1 MKNSIYKRLI
11 KLIFNYWPY
20 LVLSTATAFVY
31 VALNG
36 ISVWLTASL
45 INNILSDFDKLI
57 LEQSR
62 LSSSSILT
70 LNEKIKYFTNEL
82 ILRDTAKETLQ
93 MLCYSI
99 LIIFVLKNVFLYL
112 KNVSLIVVQYRL
124 ITELRNKLYI
134 HYHSLSLSFF
144 NKQKSGEL
152 TSIIVND
159 VANMRQALTIGFQ
172 RMFVEPINIIA
183 FTTLLFIISWQLAS
197 IAVIIIPLA
206 GFIIVKIS
214 RSIRRKSRRTA
225 VKIAGITNIITE
237 TLASI
242 RVVKAFAMENYEVD
256 RFTKETNNYY
266 NLMFRRSRLRSIA
279 PPITEILG
287 VVIGVALLWIG
298 GSEVLANEGITSE
311 DFIRF
316 ILIMFSALQPIRSLS
331 NVFAE
336 VQVGAASAE
345 RVFHILDTNPTIID
359 ADNAIKDIVFN
370 EHISFDNV
378 SFQYEDG
385 ESEVLKEIDF
395 SINKGSVIALVG
407 SSGSGKSSIADLIP
421 RFFEPTK
428 GRITLDRTDIKD
440 VRIKSLRNLMGIV
453 TQETILFNDTISG
466 NIAYGQK
473 GVKPNKIHA
482 AAEAANA
489 KEFID
494 ALPQGFNTVI
504 GEKGVR
510 LSGGQRQRLAIARA
524 LLKDPPIL
532 ILDEATSSLDTES
545 EKHVQEAIDNLMKDR
560 TVLVIA
566 HRLSTI
572 VNADRII
579 VLDNGKIIESG
590 THNELLDKKGIYKN
604 LYDIQFNN

>member
-1 MKNSIYKRLI
+1 MNNSVYKRLI
-11 KLIFNYWPY
+11 KLVFNYWPH
-20 LVLSTATAFVY
+20 LVLSTAAAFFY

-45 INNILSDFDKLI
+45 INNILSDFNKLI
-57 LEQSR
+57 LEQNN
-62 LSSSSILT
+62 LSSAPILT

-82 ILRDTAKETLQ
+82 ILRDTAKETLK

-134 HYHSLSLSFF
+134 HFHSLSLSFF

-159 VANMRQALTIGFQ
+159 VANMRQALTVGFQ

-183 FTTLLFIISWQLAS
+183 FTSLLFIISWQLAL

-206 GFIIVKIS
+206 GFVIIKIS

-242 RVVKAFAMENYEVD
+242 RVVKAFAMEDYEVS
-256 RFTKETNNYY
+256 RFTKETENYY

-279 PPITEILG
+279 PPITETLG
-287 VVIGVALLWIG
+287 VFIGVLLLWIG
-298 GSEVLANEGITSE
+298 GSEVLTDKGITSE

-336 VQVGAASAE
+336 IQVGAASAE
-345 RVFHILDTNPTIID
+345 RVFNILDTKPSIFD
-359 ADNAIKDIVFN
+359 KDNAIKDIAFNDSIVF
-370 EHISFDNV
+370 DKV
-378 SFQYEDG
+378 AFQYEDG
-385 ESEVLKEIDF
+385 ESKVLKNIDF
-395 SINKGSVIALVG
+395 TINKGSVVALVG
-407 SSGSGKSSIADLIP
+407 ASGSGKSTLADLIP
-421 RFFEPTK
+421 RFFEPTEGSIK
-428 GRITLDRTDIKD
+428 LDKIDIKD
-440 VRIKSLRNLMGIV
+440 VRIKSLRKLMGIV

-466 NIAYGQK
+466 NIAYGQMEID
-473 GVKPNKIHA
+473 PRKIHS

-489 KEFID
+489 SEFID
-494 ALPQGFNTVI
+494 SLPEGYNTVI

-545 EKHVQEAIDNLMKDR
+545 EKYVQEAIDNLMKDR

-572 VNADRII
+572 VNADKII
-579 VLDNGKIIESG
+579 VLDNGEIVESG
-590 THNELLDKKGIYKN
+590 THAELLDKNGIYKK
-604 LYDIQFNN
+604 LYDIQFN

>member
-11 KLIFNYWPY
+11 KLVFNYWPY

-124 ITELRNKLYI
+124 ITEIRNKLYI
-134 HYHSLSLSFF
+134 HFHSLSLSFF

-206 GFIIVKIS
+206 GFVIVKIS

-225 VKIAGITNIITE
+225 VKIASITNIITE

-298 GSEVLANEGITSE
+298 GSEVLAAEGITSE

-395 SINKGSVIALVG
+395 SINKGSVVALVG

-428 GRITLDRTDIKD
+428 GRITLDRIDIKD

-473 GVKPNKIHA
+473 EVKSSKIHA

-545 EKHVQEAIDNLMKDR
+545 EKYVQEAIDNLMKDR

-579 VLDNGKIIESG
+579 VLDNGKIVESG
-590 THNELLDKKGIYKN
+590 THTELLDKSGIYKN

>member
-1 MKNSIYKRLI
+1 MNNSVYKRLI
-11 KLIFNYWPY
+11 KLVFNYWPH
-20 LVLSTATAFVY
+20 LVLSTAAAFFY

-45 INNILSDFDKLI
+45 INNILSDFNKLI
-57 LEQSR
+57 LEQNN
-62 LSSSSILT
+62 LSSAPILT

-82 ILRDTAKETLQ
+82 ILRDTAKETLK

-134 HYHSLSLSFF
+134 HFHSLSLSFF

-159 VANMRQALTIGFQ
+159 VANMRQALTVGFQ

-183 FTTLLFIISWQLAS
+183 FTSLLFIISWQLAL

-206 GFIIVKIS
+206 GFVIVKIS

-242 RVVKAFAMENYEVD
+242 RVVKAFAMEDYEVR
-256 RFTKETNNYY
+256 RFTKETENYY

-279 PPITEILG
+279 PPITESLG
-287 VVIGVALLWIG
+287 VFIGVLLLWIG
-298 GSEVLANEGITSE
+298 GSEVLTDKGITSE

-336 VQVGAASAE
+336 IQVGAASAE
-345 RVFHILDTNPTIID
+345 RVFNILDTKPSILD
-359 ADNAIKDIVFN
+359 KDNAIKDITFNDSIVF
-370 EHISFDNV
+370 DKV
-378 SFQYEDG
+378 AFQYEDG
-385 ESEVLKEIDF
+385 ESKVLKNIDF
-395 SINKGSVIALVG
+395 TINKGSVLALVG
-407 SSGSGKSSIADLIP
+407 ASGSGKSTLADLIP
-421 RFFEPTK
+421 RFFEPTEGSIK
-428 GRITLDRTDIKD
+428 LDKIDIKD
-440 VRIKSLRNLMGIV
+440 VRIKSLRKLMGIV

-466 NIAYGQK
+466 NIAYGQTEIDHR
-473 GVKPNKIHA
+473 KIHS

-489 KEFID
+489 SEFID
-494 ALPQGFNTVI
+494 SLPEGYNTVI

-545 EKHVQEAIDNLMKDR
+545 EKYVQEAIDNLMKDR

-572 VNADRII
+572 INADKII
-579 VLDNGKIIESG
+579 VLDNGEIVESG
-590 THNELLDKKGIYKN
+590 THAELLDKNGIYKK
-604 LYDIQFNN
+604 LYDIQFN

>member
-11 KLIFNYWPY
+11 KLVFNYWPY

-134 HYHSLSLSFF
+134 HFHSLSLSFF

-206 GFIIVKIS
+206 GFVIVKIS

-298 GSEVLANEGITSE
+298 GSEVLAAEGITSE

-345 RVFHILDTNPTIID
+345 RVFHILDTKPTIID

-407 SSGSGKSSIADLIP
+407 ASGSGKSTMADLIP

-428 GRITLDRTDIKD
+428 GRITLDAIDIKD
-440 VRIKSLRNLMGIV
+440 IRIKSLRKLMGIV

-473 GVKPNKIHA
+473 EVKSSKIHA

-545 EKHVQEAIDNLMKDR
+545 EKYVQEAIDNLMKDR

-579 VLDNGKIIESG
+579 VLDNGKIVESG
-590 THNELLDKKGIYKN
+590 THTELLDKSGIYKN

>member
-206 GFIIVKIS
+206 GFVIVKIS

-298 GSEVLANEGITSE
+298 GSEVLTNEGITSE

-345 RVFHILDTNPTIID
+345 RVFHILDTKPTIID

-428 GRITLDRTDIKD
+428 GRITLDRIDIKD

-545 EKHVQEAIDNLMKDR
+545 EKYVQEAIDNLMKDR

-590 THNELLDKKGIYKN
+590 THTELLDKKGIYKN

>member
-11 KLIFNYWPY
+11 KLVFNYWPF
-20 LVLSTATAFVY
+20 LALSTAAAFFY

-57 LEQSR
+57 LEQSK
-62 LSSSSILT
+62 LSSSTILT

-124 ITELRNKLYI
+124 ITEIRNKLYI
-134 HYHSLSLSFF
+134 HFHSLSLSFF

-183 FTTLLFIISWQLAS
+183 FTSLLFIISWQLAS

-206 GFIIVKIS
+206 GFVIVKIS

-279 PPITEILG
+279 PPITETLG

-370 EHISFDNV
+370 KHISFDNV

-395 SINKGSVIALVG
+395 SINKGSVVALVG

-428 GRITLDRTDIKD
+428 GRITLDAIDIKD
-440 VRIKSLRNLMGIV
+440 IRIKSLRKLMGIV

-473 GVKPNKIHA
+473 EVKSSKIHA

-545 EKHVQEAIDNLMKDR
+545 EKYVQEAIDNLMKDR

-579 VLDNGKIIESG
+579 VLDNGKIVESG
-590 THNELLDKKGIYKN
+590 THTELLDKSGIYKN

>member
-11 KLIFNYWPY
+11 KLVFNYWPY

-124 ITELRNKLYI
+124 ITEIRNKLYI
-134 HYHSLSLSFF
+134 HFHSLSLSFF

-206 GFIIVKIS
+206 GFVIVKIS

-298 GSEVLANEGITSE
+298 GSEVLAAEGITSE

-395 SINKGSVIALVG
+395 SINKGSVVALVG

-428 GRITLDRTDIKD
+428 GRITLDAIDIKD
-440 VRIKSLRNLMGIV
+440 IRIKSLRKLMGIV

-473 GVKPNKIHA
+473 EVKSSKIHA

-545 EKHVQEAIDNLMKDR
+545 EKYVQEAIDNLMKDR

-579 VLDNGKIIESG
+579 VLDNGKIVESG
-590 THNELLDKKGIYKN
+590 THTELLDKSGIYKN

>member
-11 KLIFNYWPY
+11 KLVFNYWPY

-82 ILRDTAKETLQ
+82 ILRNSAKETLQ

-124 ITELRNKLYI
+124 ITDLRNKLYI
-134 HYHSLSLSFF
+134 HFHSLTLSFF

-152 TSIIVND
+152 TSTIVND

-197 IAVIIIPLA
+197 IAVIIIPFA
-206 GFIIVKIS
+206 GFFIVKIS

-237 TLASI
+237 TLGSI
-242 RVVKAFAMENYEVD
+242 RIVKAFAMENYEVD

-298 GSEVLANEGITSE
+298 GSEVLAADGITSE

-316 ILIMFSALQPIRSLS
+316 ILILFSALQPIRSLS

-345 RVFHILDTNPTIID
+345 RVFHILDTKPTIID

-370 EHISFDNV
+370 EHILFDNV
-378 SFQYEDG
+378 SFQYEDE
-385 ESEVLKEIDF
+385 ESEVLKEINF
-395 SINKGSVIALVG
+395 SINKGSVVALVG
-407 SSGSGKSSIADLIP
+407 SSGSGKSTMADLIP

-428 GRITLDRTDIKD
+428 GRIKLDKYDIKD
-440 VRIKSLRNLMGIV
+440 VRIKSLRKLMGIV

-473 GVKPNKIHA
+473 EVKSSKIHA

-494 ALPQGFNTVI
+494 ALPHGFNTVI

-510 LSGGQRQRLAIARA
+510 LSGGQRQRIAIARA
-524 LLKDPPIL
+524 LLKDPPML

-545 EKHVQEAIDNLMKDR
+545 EKYVQEAINNLMKDR

-572 VNADRII
+572 INADRII
-579 VLDNGKIIESG
+579 VLDNGKIVESG
-590 THNELLDKKGIYKN
+590 AHTELLDKNGIYKN

>member
-11 KLIFNYWPY
+11 KLVFNYWPY

-206 GFIIVKIS
+206 GFVIVKIS

-298 GSEVLANEGITSE
+298 GSEVLAAEGITSE

-395 SINKGSVIALVG
+395 SINKGSVVALVG

-428 GRITLDRTDIKD
+428 GRITLDRIDIKD

-473 GVKPNKIHA
+473 EVKSSKIHA

-545 EKHVQEAIDNLMKDR
+545 EKYVQEAIDNLMKDR

-579 VLDNGKIIESG
+579 VLENGKIIESG
-590 THNELLDKKGIYKN
+590 THTELLDKKGIYKN

>member
-11 KLIFNYWPY
+11 KLVFNYWPY

-183 FTTLLFIISWQLAS
+183 FTSLLFIISWQLAS

-206 GFIIVKIS
+206 GFVIVKIS

-279 PPITEILG
+279 PPITETLG

-345 RVFHILDTNPTIID
+345 RVFHILDTKPTIID

-395 SINKGSVIALVG
+395 SINKGSVVALVG

-428 GRITLDRTDIKD
+428 GRITLDRIDIKD

-473 GVKPNKIHA
+473 EVKSSKIHA

-545 EKHVQEAIDNLMKDR
+545 EKYVQEAIDNLMKDR

-579 VLDNGKIIESG
+579 VLDNGKIVESG
-590 THNELLDKKGIYKN
+590 THTELLDKSGIYKN

>member
-183 FTTLLFIISWQLAS
+183 FTSLLFIISWQLAS

-206 GFIIVKIS
+206 GFVIVKIS

-279 PPITEILG
+279 PPITETLG

-428 GRITLDRTDIKD
+428 GRITLDRIDIKD

-473 GVKPNKIHA
+473 EVKSSKIHA

-545 EKHVQEAIDNLMKDR
+545 EKYVQEAIDNLMKDR

-579 VLDNGKIIESG
+579 VLDNGKIVESG
-590 THNELLDKKGIYKN
+590 THTELLDKSGIYKN

>member
-11 KLIFNYWPY
+11 KLVFNYWPF
-20 LVLSTATAFVY
+20 LALSTVAAFFY

-57 LEQSR
+57 LEQSK
-62 LSSSSILT
+62 LSSSTILT

-134 HYHSLSLSFF
+134 HFHSLSLSFF

-206 GFIIVKIS
+206 GFVIVKIS

-298 GSEVLANEGITSE
+298 GSEVLAAEGITSE

-336 VQVGAASAE
+336 IQVGAASAE

-359 ADNAIKDIVFN
+359 ADNAIKDVVFN

-378 SFQYEDG
+378 SFQYEHG
-385 ESEVLKEIDF
+385 ESKVLKEIDF
-395 SINKGSVIALVG
+395 SIKKGSIVALVG
-407 SSGSGKSSIADLIP
+407 ASGSGKSTMADLIP

-428 GRITLDRTDIKD
+428 GRITLDAIDIKD
-440 VRIKSLRNLMGIV
+440 VRIKSLRKLMGIV

-473 GVKPNKIHA
+473 EVKSSKIHA

-545 EKHVQEAIDNLMKDR
+545 EKYVQEAIDNLMKDR

-572 VNADRII
+572 VNVDRII
-579 VLDNGKIIESG
+579 VLDNGKIVESG
-590 THNELLDKKGIYKN
+590 THTELLDKSGIYKN

>member
-11 KLIFNYWPY
+11 KLVFNYWPY

-62 LSSSSILT
+62 LASSSILT

-124 ITELRNKLYI
+124 ITEIRNKLYI
-134 HYHSLSLSFF
+134 HFHSLSLSFF

-206 GFIIVKIS
+206 GFVIVKIS

-298 GSEVLANEGITSE
+298 GSEVLAAEGITSE

-336 VQVGAASAE
+336 IQVGAASAE

-359 ADNAIKDIVFN
+359 ADNAIKDVVFN

-378 SFQYEDG
+378 SFQYEHG
-385 ESEVLKEIDF
+385 ESKVLKEIDF
-395 SINKGSVIALVG
+395 SIKKGSIVALVG
-407 SSGSGKSSIADLIP
+407 ASGSGKSTIADLIP

-428 GRITLDRTDIKD
+428 GRITLDAIDIKD
-440 VRIKSLRNLMGIV
+440 IRIKSLRKLMGIV

-473 GVKPNKIHA
+473 EVKSSKIHA

-545 EKHVQEAIDNLMKDR
+545 EKYVQEAIDNLMKDR

-572 VNADRII
+572 VNVDRII
-579 VLDNGKIIESG
+579 VLDNGKIVESG
-590 THNELLDKKGIYKN
+590 THTELLDKSGIYKN
-604 LYDIQFNN
+604 LYDIQFIN

>member
-11 KLIFNYWPY
+11 KLVFNYWPY

-82 ILRDTAKETLQ
+82 ILRNTAKETLQ

-134 HYHSLSLSFF
+134 HFHSLSLSFF

-152 TSIIVND
+152 TSTIVND

-206 GFIIVKIS
+206 GIFIVKMS
-214 RSIRRKSRRTA
+214 RSIRRKSRRTS
-225 VKIAGITNIITE
+225 VKIAGITNLITE

-242 RVVKAFAMENYEVD
+242 RIVKAFAMENYEVD

-298 GSEVLANEGITSE
+298 GSEVLAADGITSE

-345 RVFHILDTNPTIID
+345 RVFHILDTKPTIID

-378 SFQYEDG
+378 SFQYEDE
-385 ESEVLKEIDF
+385 ESEVLKEINF
-395 SINKGSVIALVG
+395 SINKGSVVALVG
-407 SSGSGKSSIADLIP
+407 SSGSGKSTMADLIP

-428 GRITLDRTDIKD
+428 GRIKLDKYDIKD
-440 VRIKSLRNLMGIV
+440 VRIKSLRKLMGIV

-473 GVKPNKIHA
+473 EVKSSKIHA

-494 ALPQGFNTVI
+494 ALPHGFNTVI

-510 LSGGQRQRLAIARA
+510 LSGGQRQRIAIARA
-524 LLKDPPIL
+524 LLKDPPML

-545 EKHVQEAIDNLMKDR
+545 EKYVQEAINNLMKDR

-572 VNADRII
+572 INADRII
-579 VLDNGKIIESG
+579 VLDNGKIVESG
-590 THNELLDKKGIYKN
+590 THTELLDKNGIYKN

>member
-1 MKNSIYKRLI
+1 MNNSVYKRLI
-11 KLIFNYWPY
+11 KLVFNYWPH
-20 LVLSTATAFVY
+20 LVLSTAAAFFY

-45 INNILSDFDKLI
+45 INNILSDFNKLI
-57 LEQSR
+57 LEQNN
-62 LSSSSILT
+62 LSSAPILT

-82 ILRDTAKETLQ
+82 ILRDTAKETLK

-134 HYHSLSLSFF
+134 HFHSLSLSFF

-159 VANMRQALTIGFQ
+159 VANMRQALTVGFQ

-183 FTTLLFIISWQLAS
+183 FTSLLFIISWQLAL

-206 GFIIVKIS
+206 GFVIVKIS

-242 RVVKAFAMENYEVD
+242 RVVKAFAMEDYEVR
-256 RFTKETNNYY
+256 RFTKETENYY

-279 PPITEILG
+279 PPITESLG
-287 VVIGVALLWIG
+287 VFIGVLLLWIG
-298 GSEVLANEGITSE
+298 GSEVLTDKGITSE

-336 VQVGAASAE
+336 IQVGAASAE
-345 RVFHILDTNPTIID
+345 RVFNILDTKPSILD
-359 ADNAIKDIVFN
+359 KDNAIKDITFNDSIVF
-370 EHISFDNV
+370 DKV
-378 SFQYEDG
+378 AFQYEDG
-385 ESEVLKEIDF
+385 ESKVLKNIDF
-395 SINKGSVIALVG
+395 TINKGSVVALVG
-407 SSGSGKSSIADLIP
+407 ASGSGKSTLADLIP
-421 RFFEPTK
+421 RFFEPTEGSIK
-428 GRITLDRTDIKD
+428 LDKIDIKD
-440 VRIKSLRNLMGIV
+440 VRIKSLRKLMGIV

-466 NIAYGQK
+466 NIAYGQMEID
-473 GVKPNKIHA
+473 PRKIHS

-489 KEFID
+489 SEFID
-494 ALPQGFNTVI
+494 SLPEGYNTVI

-545 EKHVQEAIDNLMKDR
+545 EKYVQEAIDNLMKDR

-572 VNADRII
+572 VNADKII
-579 VLDNGKIIESG
+579 VLDNGEIVESG
-590 THNELLDKKGIYKN
+590 THAELLDKNGIYKK
-604 LYDIQFNN
+604 LYDIQFN

>member
-1 MKNSIYKRLI
+1 MNNSVYKRLI
-11 KLIFNYWPY
+11 KLVFNYWPH
-20 LVLSTATAFVY
+20 LVLSTAAAFFY

-45 INNILSDFDKLI
+45 INNILSDFNKLI
-57 LEQSR
+57 LEQNN
-62 LSSSSILT
+62 LSSAPILT

-82 ILRDTAKETLQ
+82 ILRDTAKETLK

-134 HYHSLSLSFF
+134 HFHSLSLSFF

-159 VANMRQALTIGFQ
+159 VANMRQALTVGFQ

-183 FTTLLFIISWQLAS
+183 FTSLLFIISWQLAL

-206 GFIIVKIS
+206 GFVIIKIS

-242 RVVKAFAMENYEVD
+242 RVVKAFAMEDYEVS
-256 RFTKETNNYY
+256 RFTKETENYY

-279 PPITEILG
+279 PPITESLG
-287 VVIGVALLWIG
+287 VFIGVLLLWIG
-298 GSEVLANEGITSE
+298 GSEVLTDKGITSE

-336 VQVGAASAE
+336 IQVGAASAE
-345 RVFHILDTNPTIID
+345 RVFNILDTKPSIFD
-359 ADNAIKDIVFN
+359 KDNAIKDIAFN
-370 EHISFDNV
+370 ESIVFDKV
-378 SFQYEDG
+378 AFQYEDG
-385 ESEVLKEIDF
+385 ESKVLKNIDF
-395 SINKGSVIALVG
+395 TINKGSVVALVG
-407 SSGSGKSSIADLIP
+407 ASGSGKSTLADLIP
-421 RFFEPTK
+421 RFFEPTEGSIK
-428 GRITLDRTDIKD
+428 LDKIDIKD
-440 VRIKSLRNLMGIV
+440 VRIKSLRKLMGIV

-466 NIAYGQK
+466 NIAYGQTEID
-473 GVKPNKIHA
+473 PRKIHS

-489 KEFID
+489 NEFID
-494 ALPQGFNTVI
+494 SLPESYNTVI

-545 EKHVQEAIDNLMKDR
+545 EKYVQEAIDNLMKDR

-572 VNADRII
+572 VNADKII
-579 VLDNGKIIESG
+579 VLDNGEIVESG
-590 THNELLDKKGIYKN
+590 THAELLDKNGIYKK
-604 LYDIQFNN
+604 LYDIQFN

>member
-172 RMFVEPINIIA
+172 RMFVEPINIIV
-183 FTTLLFIISWQLAS
+183 FTSLLFIISWQLAS

-206 GFIIVKIS
+206 GFVIVKIS

-266 NLMFRRSRLRSIA
+266 KLMFRRSRLRSIA
-279 PPITEILG
+279 PPITETLG

-298 GSEVLANEGITSE
+298 GSEVLTNEGITSE

-395 SINKGSVIALVG
+395 SINKGSVVALVG

-428 GRITLDRTDIKD
+428 GRITLDRIDIKD

-473 GVKPNKIHA
+473 EVKPNKIHA

-590 THNELLDKKGIYKN
+590 THNKLLDKKGIYKN

>member
-11 KLIFNYWPY
+11 KLVFNYWPY

-134 HYHSLSLSFF
+134 HFHSLSLSFF

-172 RMFVEPINIIA
+172 RMFVEPINIVA

-206 GFIIVKIS
+206 GFVIVKIS

-298 GSEVLANEGITSE
+298 GSEVLAAEGITSE

-336 VQVGAASAE
+336 IQVGAASAE

-359 ADNAIKDIVFN
+359 ADNAIKDVVFN

-378 SFQYEDG
+378 SFQYEHG
-385 ESEVLKEIDF
+385 ESKVLKEIDF
-395 SINKGSVIALVG
+395 SIKKGSIVALVG
-407 SSGSGKSSIADLIP
+407 ASGSGKSTIADLIP

-428 GRITLDRTDIKD
+428 GRITLDAIDIKD
-440 VRIKSLRNLMGIV
+440 VRIKSLRKLMGIV

-473 GVKPNKIHA
+473 EVKSSKIHA

-545 EKHVQEAIDNLMKDR
+545 EKYVQEAIDNLMKDR

-572 VNADRII
+572 VNVDRII
-579 VLDNGKIIESG
+579 VLDNGKIVESG
-590 THNELLDKKGIYKN
+590 THTELLDKSGIYKN

>member
-183 FTTLLFIISWQLAS
+183 FTSLLFIISWQLAS

-206 GFIIVKIS
+206 GFVIVKIS

-279 PPITEILG
+279 PPITETLG

-395 SINKGSVIALVG
+395 SINKGSVVALVG

-428 GRITLDRTDIKD
+428 GRITLDRIDIKD

-473 GVKPNKIHA
+473 EVKPNKIHA

-545 EKHVQEAIDNLMKDR
+545 EKYVQEAIDNLMKDR

-572 VNADRII
+572 INADRII

-590 THNELLDKKGIYKN
+590 THTELLDKKGIYKN

>member
-1 MKNSIYKRLI
+1 MKPSIYKRLI
-11 KLIFNYWPY
+11 KLVFNYWPY
-20 LVLSTATAFVY
+20 LALSTASAFVY

-57 LEQSR
+57 LDQSNLKTSPA
-62 LSSSSILT
+62 LS
-70 LNEKIKYFTNEL
+70 LNEKINFFTNEL

-93 MLCYSI
+93 MLCLSI
-99 LIIFVLKNVFLYL
+99 LIIFIFKNVFLYL
-112 KNVSLIVVQYRL
+112 KNLCLIVVQYRL
-124 ITELRNKLYI
+124 ITELRNKLYV
-134 HYHSLSLSFF
+134 HFHSLSLSFF
-144 NKQKSGEL
+144 NNQKSGEL

-159 VANMRQALTIGFQ
+159 VANMRQALTVGFQ
-172 RMFVEPINIIA
+172 RMFVEPINILA
-183 FTTLLFIISWQLAS
+183 FTTLLFIISWQLALLA
-197 IAVIIIPLA
+197 IIIIPLA
-206 GFIIVKIS
+206 GFVIVKIS

-242 RVVKAFAMENYEVD
+242 RVVKAFAMEDYEIN
-256 RFTKETNNYY
+256 RFTKETDNYY

-287 VVIGVALLWIG
+287 VIIGVALLWIG
-298 GSEVLANEGITSE
+298 GSEVLTDRGITSE

-336 VQVGAASAE
+336 VQIGAASAE
-345 RVFHILDTNPTIID
+345 RVFHIIDTRPTIID
-359 ADNAIKDIVFN
+359 RENSIKEIILKND
-370 EHISFDNV
+370 ISFKNV
-378 SFQYEDG
+378 SFKYDDG
-385 ESEVLKEIDF
+385 ESEVLQDINF
-395 SINKGSVIALVG
+395 SIDKGSVFALVG
-407 SSGSGKSSIADLIP
+407 ASGSGKSTIADLIP

-428 GRITLDRTDIKD
+428 GKIKLDNIDIKD
-440 VRIKSLRNLMGIV
+440 VKIKSLRELMGIV

-466 NIAYGQK
+466 NIAYGQNEIK
-473 GVKPNKIHA
+473 LSKILE
-482 AAEAANA
+482 AAEVANA

-494 ALPQGFNTVI
+494 ALPQGFNTII

-510 LSGGQRQRLAIARA
+510 LSGGQRQRIAIARA

-545 EKHVQEAIDNLMKDR
+545 EKNVQQAIDNLMKDR

-579 VLDNGKIIESG
+579 VLENGKIVESG
-590 THNELLDKKGIYKN
+590 AHADLLEKDGIYKN

>member
-11 KLIFNYWPY
+11 KLVFNYWPY

-124 ITELRNKLYI
+124 ITEIRNKLYI
-134 HYHSLSLSFF
+134 HFHSLSLSFF

-206 GFIIVKIS
+206 GFVIVKIS

-298 GSEVLANEGITSE
+298 GSEVLAAEGITSE

-336 VQVGAASAE
+336 IQVGAASAE
-345 RVFHILDTNPTIID
+345 RVFHILDTKPTIID
-359 ADNAIKDIVFN
+359 ADNAIKDVVFN

-407 SSGSGKSSIADLIP
+407 ASGSGKSTMADLIP

-428 GRITLDRTDIKD
+428 GRITLDAIDIKD
-440 VRIKSLRNLMGIV
+440 VRIKSLRKLMGIV

-473 GVKPNKIHA
+473 EVKSSKIHA

-545 EKHVQEAIDNLMKDR
+545 EKYVQEAIDNLMKDR

-579 VLDNGKIIESG
+579 VLDNGKIVESG
-590 THNELLDKKGIYKN
+590 THTELLDKSGIYKN

>member
-11 KLIFNYWPY
+11 KLVFNYWPY

-134 HYHSLSLSFF
+134 HFHSLSLSFF

-206 GFIIVKIS
+206 GFVIVKIS

-266 NLMFRRSRLRSIA
+266 NLMFRRSRLRSMA

-298 GSEVLANEGITSE
+298 GSEVLTNEGITSE

-385 ESEVLKEIDF
+385 ESEVIKEIDF

-473 GVKPNKIHA
+473 EVKSSKIHA

-545 EKHVQEAIDNLMKDR
+545 EKYVQKAIDNLMKDR

-572 VNADRII
+572 VNVDRII
-579 VLDNGKIIESG
+579 VLDNGKIVESG
-590 THNELLDKKGIYKN
+590 THTELLDKSGIYKN